1 MTFDLRLSIGLLLLC
16 CGVVLMLHGLLVGV
30 LVLGVNIN
38 LWWGV
43 VLVFFGSGMA
53 YLGARASRR

>member
-38 LWWGV
+38 LWWGA

>member
-38 LWWGV
+38 LWWGT
-43 VLVFFGSGMA
+43 VLVFSGSAMA